1 MRLFRCSWFFAL
13 IAAGAHAQTPIT
25 LQRSSPLFVCEAGV
39 GPCQYSINFTGGT
52 PPPNE
57 FRPRY
62 TFTTNFAV
70 PGMVL
75 VRGSGDFVQIDGTPT
90 TAGNYTFNVTVSDGQ
105 GGQAT
110 RTFALQVYP
119 RLEIVTT
126 SPLPDAEEGVPYSQ
140 TLVWRGGVEPYR

>member
-1 MRLFRCSWFFAL
+1 MHQLRFLCFVAL
-13 IAAGAHAQTPIT
+13 IAAGAHAQTPIGF
-25 LQRSSPLFVCEAGV
+25 QASSPLFVCEAGV

-75 VRGSGDFVQIDGTPT
+75 VRGSGDFVQIDGTPI
-90 TAGNYTFNVTVSDGQ
+90 TAGNYTFNLTVSDGQ
-105 GGQAT
+105 GGQ
-110 RTFALQVYP
+110 
-119 RLEIVTT
+119 
-126 SPLPDAEEGVPYSQ
+126 
-140 TLVWRGGVEPYR
+140 